1 MLENSNMIKRYYIAN
16 TTFPNYTKGLIYEED
31 MITKTYPHL
40 FDYLHSL
47 KRFDILCGLVGKE
60 GTYMTL
66 NNEMYVDFY
75 NAGHKVI
82 ATEIKDRF
90 KGTIY
95 RIGDLVSYT
104 NENFEPVVSKI
115 KLFGFGCDLDIILE
129 DHMVISDLSAIKLVS
144 DIIGFYDN
152 GQPISET
159 SDKLYVLRFDPQK
172 PHESILIKGSPSEL
186 RYDLKTPNGKF
197 FFDNLIDAV
206 IKEMMI
212 KPSLNIQDIIDVV
225 SNPEEIKALKYKA
238 LLKNNA
244 TRPNIDLDNIVDK

>member
-1 MLENSNMIKRYYIAN
+1 MLENSNMIKRYYKAN
-16 TTFPNYTKGLIYEED
+16 TTFPNYTNGLIYEED
-31 MITKTYPHL
+31 LITKTYPHL
-40 FDYLHSL
+40 FEYLHSL
-47 KRFDILCGLVGKE
+47 KRFDILCGLVGNDD
-60 GTYMTL
+60 TYMTL

-104 NENFEPVVSKI
+104 NENQEPVVSKI
-115 KLFGFGCDLDIILE
+115 KLFGFGVDLDIVLE
-129 DHMVISDLSAIKLVS
+129 DYMVISDLSAIKHIS

-152 GQPISET
+152 GQPILET

-172 PHESILIKGSPSEL
+172 PQDSFLVKGSPSEL
-186 RYDLKTPNGKF
+186 RYDLKTPKGKY
-197 FFDNLIDAV
+197 FFDNLTDAV

-225 SNPEEIKALKYKA
+225 SNPNEVKTLKYKA
-238 LLKNNA
+238 LVKNNI
-244 TRPNIDLDNIVDK
+244 TRPNIDLENILN